1 MAVAL
6 GQHPVESMCGHI
18 RSAAV
23 PPTQRAIFMQPDL
36 SHLGT
41 PLVDRRTR
49 FRLALRVMGPALLLP
64 LAWVPMH
71 LRPLHEALGSYL
83 PQPMVAIVVML
94 IAVAMIAG
102 AFKLLRTTR
111 ALSEQAAF
119 EPLFNGQAV
128 GKLRSASSS
137 LLPMAV
143 GEHVV
148 ETFMLLRLA
157 PMSTTK
163 NAFSSF
169 IRGPA
174 VMCWVVWT
182 NQSVRFFKLGRND
195 CPLDARLEL
204 AQISALSKEANV
216 PNRAG
221 FSGWMTQRL
230 GGYGWLEISLRDGQ
244 TIAGAVQSPT
254 VVERVIRRFKLS
266 DT

>member
-1 MAVAL
+1 
-6 GQHPVESMCGHI
+6 
-18 RSAAV
+18 
-23 PPTQRAIFMQPDL
+23 MQPDL

-41 PLVDRRTR
+41 PLVDRLTR
-49 FRLALRVMGPALLLP
+49 LRLALRVMGPALLLP
-64 LAWVPMH
+64 LASVPLH
-71 LRPLHEALGSYL
+71 LRPLHEALDSYL

-94 IAVAMIAG
+94 IAVAMIAV

-111 ALSEQAAF
+111 ELSEQAAF

-128 GKLRSASSS
+128 GRLRSASSS
-137 LLPMAV
+137 LLPMTA

-157 PMSTTK
+157 PMSTAK

-182 NQSVRFFKLGRND
+182 NQSVRIFKVGRD
-195 CPLDARLEL
+195 GCQMEVKLEL
-204 AQISALSKEANV
+204 AQISAVSKEASV
-216 PNRAG
+216 PNREGISA
-221 FSGWMTQRL
+221 WTTRRL
-230 GGYGWLEISLRDGQ
+230 GGFGWLEISLHDGQ

-254 VVERVIRRFKLS
+254 VVERVIRRFELS